1 VNNLI
6 HRHRAAVGD
15 ALGRFARV
23 PISSGLTIV
32 ILGFAISMPLLL
44 YKLTESM
51 NRVAEKYQYANTMI
65 LFLSPLED
73 ISSPQTDSGQEIRNL
88 MLDLLASPRIEDVRH
103 IPREQAF
110 DEFKRES
117 GLSGI
122 LDRLPNN
129 PLPEILMVSTVENM
143 DAENMKMLTERLERI
158 PLVASVQHDRI
169 WRERFQAV
177 ASLFQNISL
186 VIGAVMGLGV
196 LLIAG
201 NTVQTVVQ
209 SRGEEVHLLDQL
221 GATSLFIARPFL
233 YYGLI
238 IGIAGALV
246 ALVLVVICLNVF
258 GEPVNRLASLYGSD
272 FRIQPFALAD
282 WAKVILASG
291 VLGWAAAG
299 LTVAAYI
306 RRLRINA
313 SGR

>member
-1 VNNLI
+1 M
-6 HRHRAAVGD
+6 HRAAAED

-23 PISSGLTIV
+23 PLSSGLTIV

-51 NRVAEKYQYANTMI
+51 NRVAEKYQYANTI
-65 LFLSPLED
+65 VLFLLPPED
-73 ISSPQTDSGQEIRNL
+73 ISNQQQTDARQEIRNL
-88 MLDLLASPRIEDVRH
+88 MLDLLVSPRIEDVRH

-129 PLPEILMVSTVENM
+129 PLPEILLISTVEDMNAGNM
-143 DAENMKMLTERLERI
+143 RLLIERLERI
-158 PLVASVQHDRI
+158 PLVASVTHDRI
-169 WRERFQAV
+169 WRDRFEAV
-177 ASLFQNISL
+177 ASLFQNISF
-186 VIGAVMGLGV
+186 VVGTIMGLGV
-196 LLIAG
+196 LLITG
-201 NTVQTVVQ
+201 NTVRTVVQ
-209 SRGEEVHLLDQL
+209 SRSEEVQLLDQL

-238 IGIAGALV
+238 IGVAGALV
-246 ALVLVVICLNVF
+246 ALALVVICLNVF

-272 FRIQPFALAD
+272 FRIPSFALTY
-282 WAKVILASG
+282 WSKVIAASG
-291 VLGWAAAG
+291 ILGWAAAG

-306 RRLRINA
+306 RRLRVNA